1 MGNGPKVSMRSRAR
15 LAEISNEGTP
25 LLCSICTLAGCPSLS
40 TSNVMYTRSADVI
53 LGSTSYF
60 NQFSATFRDPE
71 PALRPARA
79 ERAVRPTHRPPL
91 PERNLVVLFFRRS
104 LCLLGGSRLL

>member
-60 NQFSATFRDPE
+60 NQFSATFRWITCTYHPYLL
-71 PALRPARA
+71 PKSPPPPVIPNPPLAPPPLNLPYRPL
-79 ERAVRPTHRPPL
+79 PRPP
-91 PERNLVVLFFRRS
+91 PPH
-104 LCLLGGSRLL
+104 